1 MPCVRMMF
9 KMPMRI
15 SSPLPPPRGKNAS
28 DARMSPRDAASGAVV
43 AACAM
48 RPAKRSCLLAM
59 SLPW

>member
-1 MPCVRMMF
+1 
-9 KMPMRI
+9 
-15 SSPLPPPRGKNAS
+15 
-28 DARMSPRDAASGAVV
+28 MSPRDVASGAVV